1 MHLKTKKALE
11 GYQVVKTL
19 FIFCELLIIISIILT
34 FFLLYELSV
43 ISQSSLVNRGIVY
56 IFILFSVQVLS
67 MIFNGYHEVSSQ
79 IFKFFFIAIALV
91 FSVFLL
97 AYIRTLPQVSNN
109 TIPFAIS
116 IALVVILS
124 LLVICNI
131 IGVVICWKYEMQKRY
146 KECRFL
152 LGEEGNGYYSSVME
166 EEEEYIPSRRSKK

>member
-1 MHLKTKKALE
+1 MHPKSKKAIE
-11 GYQVVKTL
+11 GHQVVKTL

-67 MIFNGYHEVSSQ
+67 MIFNGYHEVTSQ
-79 IFKFFFIAIALV
+79 IFKFFFVSIALV

-97 AYIRTLPQVSNN
+97 AYIRTLPNISNN

-131 IGVVICWKYEMQKRY
+131 VAIVVCWKYEIQKKYRD
-146 KECRFL
+146 CRLF
-152 LGEEGNGYYSSVME
+152 LGEEGSGYYSSVVE
-166 EEEEYIPSRRSKK
+166 EEEEYVPSRRSKK